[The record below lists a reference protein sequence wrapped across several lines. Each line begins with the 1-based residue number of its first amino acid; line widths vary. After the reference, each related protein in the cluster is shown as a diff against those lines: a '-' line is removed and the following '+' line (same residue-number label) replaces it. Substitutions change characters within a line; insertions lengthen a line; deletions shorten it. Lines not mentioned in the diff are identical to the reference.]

1 MPTTKYQYTQNGKR
15 STVSADGFNIQTFAK
30 MNPNTQFRMVDA
42 EGNTGFVPA
51 NNVEQAQKD
60 GLRLW
65 KMSVTEVAPKK
76 PSKATQTAHEIGNQ
90 MFGGANWGKLDL
102 TDKRLPYQ
110 RLQDQYNEQ
119 LSENPNASK
128 AARESAGQKVRESN
142 QRRAQQKANLYG
154 VQSEV
159 DAERM
164 QRIEDFQ
171 KGINGDA
178 EAAKRA
184 GVTQTAQMLADDYD
198 YSLERGRDLTSNIPF
213 TAPTLARTKSG
224 DVKRNELGEPIVGYT
239 TEGQRVNAYNRE
251 QNRRT
256 TQRFLNDLVGSKIDE
271 AEKKAVN
278 QFLDEKRKS
287 IMPQDDMQG
296 ILDARRLNE
305 LNDPQKILD
314 DLKNNLG
321 DILSNETTR
330 ARIESDARSRG
341 MSMEDYTA
349 NVLMP
354 AVSEHLET
362 TFREK
367 SMDKYL
373 PKNAGEY
380 IIQGLA
386 DSVLGG
392 LTRQATMTKSQKE
405 LYNEAQART
414 AEGSNPYYTPGTLA
428 EVGRFGVGLAADQPV
443 FSAAGV
449 VAGRIVNA
457 ATKGYNAIRG
467 TRIAEQLFG
476 KALPTTGDITAKYGN
491 RTAGILNFLNAN
503 TSSTSNI
510 AKTIAP
516 NVMRSG
522 TSLGLYEDMRY
533 LTSEAPDAMQEEGFG
548 IGDFISQLG
557 ERFKGGFETGAMFGT
572 GSTITGNLAS
582 KVGITGTEKTL
593 GQTLKHGTQKL
604 AARAAGFAVE
614 AELFKAKEQFE
625 AWRQGKEVNFV
636 QDLAEGAGM
645 AIMTKITGIAPRL
658 GKFNAK
664 EANPQ
669 SLKKGMRRFAEGF
682 MKFGSANYDAR
693 LKLTTEEREEFLNKT
708 KANGLYDAVEKGID
722 LQDVGTTLPVITD
735 GIQDFLSD
743 KSISWSLRNKF
754 ALAMGET
761 MSAARPRMEST
772 RITNTGKRYSVSEYG
787 AENEL
792 LSQKN
797 FKNEEDA
804 KVYEAGLQMKRSSQ
818 DTRNSLWD
826 AHFLNEQETK
836 DALSDFLESI
846 NIDKN
851 DPDSV
856 VEVIEAMN
864 NPESDL
870 GKFWNEFR
878 TRRTASKGQEVENAI
893 KVFESENRL
902 KEGDLNKLVS
912 KDPLKLTPQEK
923 DILDRATEMLKK
935 FTYKDGE
942 LHPEQSEQDGRT
954 VADRVNLSSDNPNGE
969 PAKVIQEE
977 LDMATA
983 ALNEAFNANEGL
995 KTDVTRMLQRGERP
1009 SEVLSQLVT
1018 YSEEERGVV
1027 ADYFNA
1033 QAKYEGFLAQTHKK
1047 IEDRVQAEVER
1058 RTFKGTVNGEPDTEN
1073 MVIVSDGVKMYAV
1086 VAGNILADKDG
1097 NITGVEDAGG
1107 LIIAIS
1113 DNSDLTKSFT
1123 EQVASSE
1130 LVSLSPSHLRIVG
1143 REKLSDFRERYLSEK
1158 EADASEAMGAKEPVL
1173 PEEQQ
1178 NATAPESAGKESE
1191 QETVSGETPVEAV
1204 NGSVTSKETESIPL
1218 GENGRTKLYH
1228 LVDTQT
1234 AIDDILKQPESKIV
1248 KGNNDP
1254 GIVAQRRINDAKSR
1268 IKGLDSKL
1276 GKRFETQDFTEEEA
1290 EDIIA
1295 MEQGEE
1301 PVTNMGK
1308 YARERIAIENE
1319 ISYYD
1324 NLKKTW
1330 EQRKAAEQ
1338 QARSMASGNEPSKAD
1353 ELTETEFRNDKENT
1367 DNEQSESQGVV
1378 ENEPDETT
1386 WDDMVKTSA
1395 GRKTLLENET
1405 NGVRLLNK
1413 AKKIYGDL
1421 LDSDLTIAND
1431 IYELVAM
1438 NLPKGISWE
1447 GREGIRG
1454 LQEELGSQ
1462 FKRGIGRG
1470 ADTNAF
1476 NSYLAKKGEGI
1487 SIDAAIHRIWESNE
1501 NMLPNGEHRYDDTEI
1516 RDAVIDMFTS
1526 ASKPSDITNYV
1537 IKSRIADAERNLQAE
1552 EEMMLNYL
1560 RDEAVGRKFD
1570 SAEEMMDYNDLVE
1583 NSFKSLMA
1591 EDLDAIKEIFAENEL
1606 YLQSTKGKEY
1616 EQRREESPVTEGAGM
1631 DSEPSRGRAEGGTA
1645 EGNRT
1650 QQPEESRGL
1659 QETGEERIAQREEG
1673 SDSPDRSLYRKGEQS
1688 ERLKPRD
1695 DAERS
1700 VVASAEEKL
1709 AEDIAN
1715 QEKKVREAKQKW
1727 DDAIANAS
1735 GKADLFGA
1743 DDAVTEQGSMFSNSE
1758 MGYDASEE
1766 SLRRTASQEE
1776 SAYRQEQA
1784 RLEQLRSQQEHDSR
1798 IAGALENARGEQKI
1812 DFEGGSTGVIQ
1823 GLEGYKEKDITDLV
1837 EQHFKDVLEGEDA
1850 QIVGMKVIGSRTTG
1864 KAREDSDLDV
1874 LLEYTG
1880 KAREDDLFNA
1890 LNEEPLVIE
1899 GITVDINPITKGKS
1913 GTIEQF
1919 LKRNGFKDDAE
1930 PLELSLESPE
1940 TNEKKG
1946 EKIVDTV
1953 SSNTEK
1959 IEDFGQKIGAAK
1971 KDLAKSGFERKKG
1984 SEDSRPAWQ
1993 KKYTRVNVDKEGNE
2007 DIISPF
2013 DPSKPFVAYYLSKNN
2028 GRQRTNYVRGEHY
2041 ERKVFN
2047 SEEEFDTILPVWEA
2061 QQQGYRVM
2069 EDKENGGFLI
2079 ARRAST
2085 GKLVEYNHFDTR
2097 EDATAYLASP
2107 EGATELL
2114 SRKRENFGI
2123 PNLEHLTR
2131 NNMPDYRNGRD
2142 VTGDDFLNDFG
2153 FRGGEFGNW
2162 VNTSERQNF
2171 LNLAYDSLRDLA
2183 ETIGISPKALSLGGE
2198 LSIAFGARGSAGA
2211 KAHYEPGRAVINLT
2225 KMDGAGSLAHE
2236 WAHALDNYFGL
2247 QTVGRE
2253 RTRNVDNLKNND
2265 IFITEGVWG
2274 VKTRME
2280 VRDAFNELV
2289 KAMRE
2294 KKVTQQ
2300 ISVETAKKQADKA
2313 NSRYDGE
2320 IKRYREQF
2328 ERGRSTYKYNRKTKQ
2343 SEVVTFKPT
2352 EEQLRQYDE
2361 LVRQLLTD
2369 DTFIFDYVPSKGGY
2383 RMGGQTAQK
2392 LYELVKD
2399 VIPNKKETYGPLHN
2413 LAYYAEKVK
2422 QAEDYLSRAERGEE
2436 ETLTQKTDFLA
2447 DSEGF
2452 DKGRAK
2458 NYWSTK
2464 IEMFAR
2470 GLESYVARKMAKE
2483 AKSSDYLTY
2492 EKGSV
2497 YESLYGHSL
2506 YPKGED
2512 AKNVDKAFDKLFSI
2526 IQEKEVDGKRL
2537 LYRTSGNAN
2546 RGKFSL
2552 NDASD
2557 TVEDEGKGV
2566 NLQTLAYR
2574 SYTNR
2579 AGKKVEGLYER
2590 INRLERE
2597 VVEARNGVVS
2607 QSDATRQEAT
2617 GVGAEASASRKVA
2630 QKASVRDNQN
2640 RLTLLEKQLEEAKAE
2655 RDNRFV
2661 EAANLR
2667 RKYSITPDG
2676 KISTENLERL
2686 FKDHNSNPV
2695 IGQLFDKVNSVIKNL
2710 GVDFRVN
2717 WNTTEPGARGVSRM
2731 SGSIGYDIDAL
2742 ARNIPAQ
2749 DKAKTLLH
2757 EMIHQG
2763 TQAVLFAYR
2772 TKVGRAALSPELL
2785 TAARELNAIYD
2796 AVKKASPKGKNG
2808 LEMYGVKNVDEM
2820 VAELAN
2826 PEFREALKN
2835 INYDGRTLWQKFKDC
2850 IHLIFGGKADKNAL
2864 SGADKALDDI
2874 LDNFSQGVYDGGKR
2888 IAKVYESLIKHVFN
2902 ATEHLNRYSP
2912 EEDPETLKRL
2922 EKDEKVK
2929 VYRAMQVIDGKLYPP
2944 MAAAVNGELVRP
2956 VELGEWEKADEHP
2969 ELINVSKNAKGED
2982 IYKFVLDKGGKDAT
2996 GRKATD
3002 VTAAY
3007 NPYIHTSRSPLND
3020 QFKSAWIRPNLVTV
3034 EVEVPKSE
3042 LSSGYKA
3049 QYAKDSVGEVDWKS
3063 GVVTSELVKQGKPSR
3078 KVILSRWDKPIRVV
3092 PESEVAVQIAKMM
3105 EGTQVGIPE
3114 NVVTP
3119 KLRSELE
3126 KLGVKIGEPEKGVK
3140 KSEQI
3145 ADALKSGLSVDNT
3158 LASEFA
3164 ASNAPKS
3171 TTSRRV
3177 RNYTANI
3184 IRKLRKA
3191 GVNVQVATLDEVK
3204 RKMEELDY
3212 TPSEIQAA
3220 LEASTFYSPAEKAVE
3235 NIKQNKATGE
3245 QWLKMIEKNGGLK
3258 KEEDKWMGLS
3268 DFLKDKKSV
3277 TKDELLNFIRENQI
3291 QVEEVNYSSR
3301 RVFNDEGKVES
3312 DGPINATRLEYT
3324 TEGLEN
3330 KREIAL
3336 VVPSVEPYNEH
3347 DEVHFGDAG
3356 GGRAVAWIRFGE
3368 TTDKDGKKVLVI
3380 DEIQSKRHQD
3390 GRDNGYYDASL
3401 QGTFDTAEKAYG
3413 DFLELLL
3420 DKYNVNSRNQLYDYL
3435 TPREQTRLNGLELE
3449 MVQAQEELGEVP
3461 DAPFRKNWHELAMK
3475 RMLRYAAENGYDKV
3489 AWTTG
3494 EQQAN
3499 RYDLSA
3505 VVDHIS
3511 YIITKDGYIDARA
3524 YFKNGN
3530 YHFIGETWGEIEKNI
3545 GKDLANRMRNGD
3557 SDRTERLEWGFDG
3570 NNQRVHYDY
3579 NVISGDGL
3587 KIGGEGM
3594 KGFYDQMLPKF
3605 MDKYGKKWGVKTYDI
3620 ELPDL
3625 ERNGLTMHSVDV
3637 TPDMKRSVMF
3647 EGQPEFMRTGQ
3658 RGDAEFLR
3666 TKQGIIYGWHD
3677 KDGIHLTEDGFNPD
3691 TPVHE
3696 YTHGY
3701 MLMLKDKDSALYEK
3715 VVKALKD
3722 SDVWKE
3728 VINDEAYKT
3737 IWNNE
3742 TRIASEVAS
3751 RLAGR
3756 ESGNR
3761 AEREGIDMDN
3771 PLSVL
3776 NFAAA
3781 SYRVKRALQEFWEW
3795 VQTNVFGIEKP
3806 MDAERFVNMVLR
3818 DLHKGVNPEADIEG
3832 DRPNEHQFIGRFGA
3846 EDADKADGDTQR
3858 IRNLGIAESMEK
3870 SGKDARQIKAATGWE
3885 RGKDG
3890 LWRYEIV
3897 DFKDIDI
3904 LGNRLWRKANPVT
3917 EADIKR
3923 YGSLRKKRTGAKSGY
3938 RAKLSE
3944 NEELELEDLKN
3955 LINPE
3960 DTMKDKDALTLEDFI
3975 DAPEL
3980 FKAYPEVRDIKV
3992 EYTDLNN
3999 EFSGMWNHDDTIFLE
4014 EDYIKRMSYYGKARL
4029 ERELRSVLLH
4039 EIQHAIQ
4046 ELEGFAEG
4054 DNPYRITDNGKELGE
4069 EGYFHSAGEVEAT
4082 NVESRKDMTL
4092 KERRNSL
4099 AEETEKYPRTVQHIY
4114 RWNEDTVNNE
4124 NAASGRIRNTGR
4136 RETDEIINGHIDKV
4150 ISSLHSEANKV
4161 NSLDEITTPDVKN
4174 DIETR
4179 IKRGE
4184 QVYGWYDKATGKVNL
4199 YMPNIKNRYIAEQTI
4214 WHETVGHKGMRE
4226 LLGENGYRACMRNLY
4241 TGEGNIAL
4249 REFVKNEL
4257 PKNGFSL
4264 YDAIDEYLASEA
4276 EKGHGQLSLWQKVKK
4291 NLTDALH
4298 EAGYEMNPS
4307 ISDVKYLVW
4316 LSKNHIQDA
4325 DPMSEARRYRIL
4337 RKLELEKYYQPTTDG
4352 KAYTKDGE
4360 DAFGVQYRIDS
4371 NDGDTPLSYN
4381 ARKRYEDEL
4390 YKSTFVW
4397 DEAHHDYMAAFRH
4410 LQEAIANGR
4419 EIPDHMNAYMI
4430 ENEMDSKIKAVGDIY
4445 IRDYCEPLQEAIN
4458 ECLPEL
4464 DADAQKAYNM
4474 LERYMYMKHGL
4485 ERNREFIVRD
4495 RINEMRD
4502 TERRLR
4508 EENFNATLQGNN
4520 DLFPMERRE
4529 TRSDRT
4535 QREWD
4540 ELKEQSYKKLSRGE
4554 FDFGEYLD
4562 ALDDFIDRKILS
4574 GYEPDKNDKSGL
4586 TGLMGDEGGFSDA
4599 KAVMSVKDTEAML
4612 GKNKV
4617 DALWEKMNA
4626 VTQYGVEVEYASGLI
4641 SKANRDHV
4649 NKMFNWYLPL
4659 RKYNDATVTDMY
4671 SYINGPHGDFLGK
4684 TLMQAGGRHSQA
4696 ELPIAN
4702 ALAMGE
4708 NAIRRAARNEVRKAF
4723 LRFSREFKSDLV
4735 SETES
4740 WIRNEGTK
4748 ENPDWVV
4755 AYPEIREGASPDEI
4769 AEAVDMFKKTMAELS
4784 AQGMARKVANA
4795 LTVPYRINSSRVK
4808 SEHIVD
4814 VYVNGDIHHLV
4825 VNGNPRA
4832 AQAINGLLRPET
4844 NHQKIAAFMRF
4855 MSQTYTS
4862 WAPTFMAR
4870 NAIRDAGFASSML
4883 SVKEGWGYTKD
4894 FAANYARLTTPVN
4907 VPGNDGNKTGV
4918 QIPPIFTLFSK
4929 YRKGTLDTND
4939 RTQRYFKEFV
4949 ENGGVTGYIQE
4960 NNAEHWQKEI
4970 LKGVRRV
4977 GENQYVGWTK
4987 DTAKTL
4993 KDALDHFGESI
5004 ENAARF
5010 ATYMTSRQNGRT
5022 IVRSVSDA
5030 KEVSVNFN
5038 RKGAG
5043 AKTASFKNREGKET
5057 RNAWIA
5063 ATTAQYLRTNTLF
5076 YNATVQSI
5084 MNAFT
5089 NAKKRPG
5096 RFISRF
5102 ALPPIL
5108 ANIGLTF
5115 FNQWLHYALDEDD
5128 KEVSDNPYSDLPE
5141 YTRRNN
5147 ICLYLGHGNWLYLPL
5162 SIEHRSFYGLG
5173 DIAMGLTYDKRM
5185 RSTDRGLAADILSQ
5199 LSSFS
5204 PVDYADSE
5212 IGMKGV
5218 AGYAAGMVVPAYAKP
5233 VVNAYFNTRWT
5244 GVPIQRE
5251 GEWNKY
5257 DPEYKKAFGSTS
5269 PLLIDASKTWHEWWG
5284 GNEIERAGVAENSKI
5299 KEWVGEVSPGKT
5311 QYAVEQMGGEPL
5323 KIIMGAMSILDS
5335 DNELNT
5341 RNIPV
5346 LKAFIGQSD
5355 QQSRFYQT
5363 KARFYNYLDEFAEV
5377 EKTESKLKKE
5387 EETDPLMW
5395 IEHNIRFEEEPR
5407 VKRYRLYNESYKP
5420 VLDDIN
5426 AQMKKAARPEQKKA
5440 LQALYNSFLEQTVNV
5455 LEDFED

>member
-15 STVSADGFNIQTFAK
+15 STINADGFSLQTFVK
-30 MNPNTQFRMVDA
+30 MNPNSQLRMVDKD
-42 EGNTGFVPA
+42 GNTGFVPA
-51 NNVEQAQKD
+51 SNVEQAQKD

-128 AARESAGQKVRESN
+128 AVRESAGQKVRESN
-142 QRRAQQKANLYG
+142 QRREQQKANLYG

-251 QNRRT
+251 QDRRT
-256 TQRFLNDLVGSKIDE
+256 TQRFLNDLVGTKIDE
-271 AEKKAVN
+271 AEEKAVN
-278 QFLDEKRKS
+278 QFLDEKEKS

-443 FSAAGV
+443 FSAAGA

-476 KALPTTGDITAKYGN
+476 KALPTTGDIAAKYGN

-593 GQTLKHGTQKL
+593 GQTVKHGTQKL

-658 GKFNAK
+658 GKFNVK

-792 LSQKN
+792 LSQKTFEN
-797 FKNEEDA
+797 VEDA
-804 KVYEAGLQMKRSSQ
+804 KVYEAGLLMKRSSQ
-818 DTRNSLWD
+818 DTRNSLWN

-836 DALSDFLESI
+836 DALSAFLESI

-851 DPDSV
+851 DPNSV
-856 VEVIEAMN
+856 ADVIDAMN

-870 GKFWNEFR
+870 GKFWVDFR
-878 TRRTASKGQEVENAI
+878 TRRTAYKGEEVENAI
-893 KVFESENRL
+893 KDFESENKLEEGTLNRL
-902 KEGDLNKLVS
+902 VA
-912 KDPLKLTPQEK
+912 KDPFKLTSQEK
-923 DILDRATEMLKK
+923 ETLDKATQMLKK
-935 FTYKDGE
+935 FTYKNGE
-942 LHPEQSEQDGRT
+942 EHVEQSTQDGRT
-954 VADRVNLSSDNPNGE
+954 LADTADLSSETPNSE
-969 PAKVIQEE
+969 AAMALQEE
-977 LDMATA
+977 LDKATA
-983 ALNEAFNANEGL
+983 ALNDAFSANEGL
-995 KTDVTRMLQRGERP
+995 RSDVERMGKRGERP
-1009 SEVLSQLVT
+1009 SDILAELGT

-1027 ADYFNA
+1027 ANFFNA
-1033 QAKYEGFLAQTHKK
+1033 QAKYEGFLDQTHKK
-1047 IEDRVQAEVER
+1047 IEDRVQSEVER
-1058 RTFKGTVNGEPDTEN
+1058 RTFKGTINGKPDTDN
-1073 MVIVSDGVKMYAV
+1073 MIIVSDGERLYAV
-1086 VAGNILADKDG
+1086 VAGKILAEKDG
-1097 NITGVEDAGG
+1097 LVTGVEDGSD

-1113 DNSDLTKSFT
+1113 DDSSPNKSFT

-1130 LVSLSPSHLRIVG
+1130 MVSLYPRGLHIVG
-1143 REKLSDFRERYLSEK
+1143 REKLSEFRDKYLTEK
-1158 EADASEAMGAKEPVL
+1158 EADASEAMGAKEIAR

-1178 NATAPESAGKESE
+1178 KTTNMESVDSENNQKDVEMSVEVENGNAPS
-1191 QETVSGETPVEAV
+1191 
-1204 NGSVTSKETESIPL
+1204 TESKTIPL
-1218 GENGRTKLYH
+1218 AKNGRTKLYH
-1228 LVDTQT
+1228 LVDAQT
-1234 AIDDILKQPESKIV
+1234 AIDDILRQPESKIV

-1338 QARSMASGNEPSKAD
+1338 RAQSMASGNEPSKAD

-1367 DNEQSESQGVV
+1367 DNEQSESQDVV

-1395 GRKTLLENET
+1395 GRKTLLRNET

-1560 RDEAVGRKFD
+1560 HDEAVGRKFG

-1583 NSFKSLMA
+1583 DSFKSLMA
-1591 EDLDAIKEIFAENEL
+1591 EDLDAINEIFAENEL

-1631 DSEPSRGRAEGGTA
+1631 DSEPSRGRAERGTA

-1673 SDSPDRSLYRKGEQS
+1673 SDSPDRSLYREGEQP
-1688 ERLKPRD
+1688 ERLKPRN

-1700 VVASAEEKL
+1700 AVASAEEKL

-2069 EDKENGGFLI
+2069 EDKENGGFVI

-2085 GKLVEYNHFDTR
+2085 GKLVEYNHFDTM

-2183 ETIGISPKALSLGGE
+2183 DTIGISPKALSLGGE

-2274 VKTRME
+2274 MKTRME
-2280 VRDAFNELV
+2280 VREAFNELV

-2328 ERGRSTYKYNRKTKQ
+2328 ESGRSTYKYNRKTKQ
-2343 SEVVTFKPT
+2343 REFVTFKPT

-2483 AKSSDYLTY
+2483 AKSSDYLSY

-2497 YESLYGHSL
+2497 YESLYGHSP

-2597 VVEARNGVVS
+2597 VAEARNGVVS

-2676 KISTENLERL
+2676 KISAENLERL

-2710 GVDFRVN
+2710 GVDLRVN

-2864 SGADKALDDI
+2864 TGADKALDDI
-2874 LDNFSQGVYDGGKR
+2874 LENFSQGVYNGGKR
-2888 IAKVYESLIKHVFN
+2888 IAKVVESV
-2902 ATEHLNRYSP
+2902 
-2912 EEDPETLKRL
+2912 
-2922 EKDEKVK
+2922 V
-2929 VYRAMQVIDGKLYPP
+2929 
-2944 MAAAVNGELVRP
+2944 
-2956 VELGEWEKADEHP
+2956 
-2969 ELINVSKNAKGED
+2969 
-2982 IYKFVLDKGGKDAT
+2982 
-2996 GRKATD
+2996 
-3002 VTAAY
+3002 
-3007 NPYIHTSRSPLND
+3007 
-3020 QFKSAWIRPNLVTV
+3020 
-3034 EVEVPKSE
+3034 KSE
-3042 LSSGYKA
+3042 
-3049 QYAKDSVGEVDWKS
+3049 
-3063 GVVTSELVKQGKPSR
+3063 
-3078 KVILSRWDKPIRVV
+3078 
-3092 PESEVAVQIAKMM
+3092 
-3105 EGTQVGIPE
+3105 
-3114 NVVTP
+3114 N
-3119 KLRSELE
+3119 LE
-3126 KLGVKIGEPEKGVK
+3126 RHSLEEEPRFTK
-3140 KSEQI
+3140 
-3145 ADALKSGLSVDNT
+3145 N
-3158 LASEFA
+3158 
-3164 ASNAPKS
+3164 
-3171 TTSRRV
+3171 RRV
-3177 RNYTANI
+3177 RNYTANVI
-3184 IRKLRKA
+3184 KNLRQA
-3191 GVNVQVATLDEVK
+3191 GVNVQVATRDEVE
-3204 RKMEELDY
+3204 RML
-3212 TPSEIQAA
+3212 S
-3220 LEASTFYSPAEKAVE
+3220 
-3235 NIKQNKATGE
+3235 KQET
-3245 QWLKMIEKNGGLK
+3245 
-3258 KEEDKWMGLS
+3258 
-3268 DFLKDKKSV
+3268 
-3277 TKDELLNFIRENQI
+3277 
-3291 QVEEVNYSSR
+3291 
-3301 RVFNDEGKVES
+3301 
-3312 DGPINATRLEYT
+3312 INATNEY
-3324 TEGLEN
+3324 
-3330 KREIAL
+3330 
-3336 VVPSVEPYNEH
+3336 
-3347 DEVHFGDAG
+3347 
-3356 GGRAVAWIRFGE
+3356 
-3368 TTDKDGKKVLVI
+3368 
-3380 DEIQSKRHQD
+3380 Q
-3390 GRDNGYYDASL
+3390 
-3401 QGTFDTAEKAYG
+3401 
-3413 DFLELLL
+3413 
-3420 DKYNVNSRNQLYDYL
+3420 
-3435 TPREQTRLNGLELE
+3435 
-3449 MVQAQEELGEVP
+3449 
-3461 DAPFRKNWHELAMK
+3461 
-3475 RMLRYAAENGYDKV
+3475 
-3489 AWTTG
+3489 
-3494 EQQAN
+3494 
-3499 RYDLSA
+3499 
-3505 VVDHIS
+3505 
-3511 YIITKDGYIDARA
+3511 
-3524 YFKNGN
+3524 
-3530 YHFIGETWGEIEKNI
+3530 
-3545 GKDLANRMRNGD
+3545 
-3557 SDRTERLEWGFDG
+3557 
-3570 NNQRVHYDY
+3570 
-3579 NVISGDGL
+3579 
-3587 KIGGEGM
+3587 
-3594 KGFYDQMLPKF
+3594 
-3605 MDKYGKKWGVKTYDI
+3605 
-3620 ELPDL
+3620 
-3625 ERNGLTMHSVDV
+3625 
-3637 TPDMKRSVMF
+3637 
-3647 EGQPEFMRTGQ
+3647 
-3658 RGDAEFLR
+3658 FLR
-3666 TKQGIIYGWHD
+3666 TNEGTVYGWHD

-3715 VVKALKD
+3715 VVKTLKD

-3761 AEREGIDMDN
+3761 AEREGLDMAN

-3818 DLHKGVNPEADIEG
+3818 DLYKGVNPEADIEG

-3944 NEELELEDLKN
+3944 NEESELEDLKN
-3955 LINPE
+3955 LISPE
-3960 DTMKDKDALTLEDFI
+3960 DTMKDKDSLTLEDFI

-3999 EFSGMWNHDDTIFLE
+3999 EFSGMWNHDGTIFLE

-4199 YMPNIKNRYIAEQTI
+4199 YMPNIKNRHIAEQTI

-4430 ENEMDSKIKAVGDIY
+4430 ENAMDSKIKAVGDIY

-4508 EENFNATLQGNN
+4508 EDNFNATLQGNN

-4540 ELKEQSYKKLSRGE
+4540 ELKEQSYEKLSRGE
-4554 FDFGEYLD
+4554 FDFGDYLD
-4562 ALDDFIDRKILS
+4562 ALDDFIGRRILS

-4832 AQAINGLLRPET
+4832 AQAINGLLRPE
-4844 NHQKIAAFMRF
+4844 NKHEKIAAFMRF

-5096 RFISRF
+5096 RFISRL

-5128 KEVSDNPYSDLPE
+5128 KEVSDNPYADLPE

-5426 AQMKKAARPEQKKA
+5426 AQMKKAAKPEQKKA
-5440 LQALYNSFLEQTVNV
+5440 LQALYNSFLEQTVNA